1 MPTTTASNTARRAAP
16 PPTTR
21 PSAIPRRFLAGRT
34 VDTWRSHLLTTFSG
48 DSDGRPRWV
57 DRIAEGDDRGF
68 FGPGSASWAVHG
80 GIPTLVA
87 GIRALL
93 MQTLHP
99 GAMAGVHDWSRYRED
114 PLGRL
119 SGTIQWLVTVTF
131 ADTAVARSESS
142 RVGRFHDRVVG
153 DYVDAR
159 GATRPY
165 AAGDPE
171 LLAWVHAVFTDSF
184 LACHTLWGG
193 PIPGGADAY
202 VSEWATAGELVGVQR
217 PPRSQAELRAQLD
230 GFRDAG
236 TLKSDE
242 RVAEAVRFIRNPP
255 LRRSMLP
262 AYRVLFAGAVASIP
276 REYRD
281 LLGLR
286 RSRLPAVSV
295 TRFVLRF
302 VGFVLGT
309 ESTSEAAARSRLA
322 RLEAAGHAPDA

>member
-1 MPTTTASNTARRAAP
+1 VSR
-16 PPTTR
+16 
-21 PSAIPRRFLAGRT
+21 L
-34 VDTWRSHLLTTFSG
+34 VDSWRSHLLTTFSG
-48 DSDGRPRWV
+48 DSDGRPHWV
-57 DRIAEGDDRGF
+57 DAIAEGDDAGF

-131 ADTAVARSESS
+131 ADTALAQRESA

-153 DYVDAR
+153 SYTDAGGR
-159 GATRPY
+159 TREY

-171 LLAWVHAVFTDSF
+171 LLAWVHLVFTESF
-184 LACHTLWGG
+184 LSCHQLWGG
-193 PIPGGADAY
+193 AIPGGADRY
-202 VSEWATAGELVGVQR
+202 VSEWAKAGELVGVTD
-217 PPRSQAELRAQLD
+217 PPRSEGALRGGLRAVS
-230 GFRDAG
+230 DAG

-255 LRRSMLP
+255 LRRTMLP

-276 REYRD
+276 PEYREM
-281 LLGLR
+281 LGLR
-286 RSRLPAVSV
+286 RSRLPVVWA
-295 TRFVLRF
+295 TGLVLGF
-302 VGFVLGT
+302 VGAVLGT
-309 ESTSEAAARSRLA
+309 TSTSEDAARSRIA
-322 RLEAAGHAPDA
+322 RLTAGGHAD